1 MQYKHVHTIKLYLN
15 KTISINRLVFIL
27 LTTSHIHV
35 FEILSYNTRGYV
47 SFVLF
52 LASYEADTLFL
63 HLVSP
68 NMLYLS

>member
-1 MQYKHVHTIKLYLN
+1 MQYKRVHTIKLYLN

-35 FEILSYNTRGYV
+35 PEIRSYTTQGYV

-63 HLVSP
+63 RLVSP
-68 NMLYLS
+68 NMLYL